1 MWITLC
7 VTAYKAGFCCG
18 MQRTVIF
25 IEFSPCQPERTP
37 YNAPPSTRHNGLRN
51 AVLRGFR
58 RLNRR
63 RKTSEKRG

>member
-51 AVLRGFR
+51 AVLRGSG
-58 RLNRR
+58 N
-63 RKTSEKRG
+63 